1 MTNFPLATWVHH
13 LDPFA
18 IQFTESFGLR
28 WYGLA
33 YVAGFACA
41 FFLIRWFVRIGA
53 SELKEDQVADHITIC
68 ALLGTML
75 GGRLGY

>member
-1 MTNFPLATWVHH
+1 MSPLLATYVHH

-18 IQFTESFGLR
+18 IQFTETFGIR

-33 YVAGFACA
+33 YVGGFVAA

-53 SELKEDQVADHITIC
+53 SELKETQVADFITIL
-68 ALLGTML
+68 A
-75 GGRLGY
+75 